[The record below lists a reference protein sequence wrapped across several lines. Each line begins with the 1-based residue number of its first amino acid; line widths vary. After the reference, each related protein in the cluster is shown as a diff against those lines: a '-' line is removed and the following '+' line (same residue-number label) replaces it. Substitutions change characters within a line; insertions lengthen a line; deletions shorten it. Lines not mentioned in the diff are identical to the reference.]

1 MKDSNMPRADFL
13 TSMILIVVGVA
24 IFWIS
29 LEMPRY
35 EDQGGSFL
43 DSPGIVPAILG
54 LLIAALSLVV
64 FIRSIVRKGYNLG
77 WNKAS
82 FTAVLKDTKTVR
94 MLVTIGFG
102 IFYGLFLMRLLHFI
116 ASTLVFIFMFIMVFE
131 WDLKK
136 SLAAQWKVPVFAAVI
151 AVGVTAGVYGA
162 FQYLFLVNLP

>member
-54 LLIAALSLVV
+54 LLIALLSIVV
-64 FIRSIVRKGYNLG
+64 FIRSIVRKGYQLG

-82 FTAVLKDTKTVR
+82 LTAVLKDTKTIR
-94 MLVTIGFG
+94 MLVTIAFG
-102 IFYGLFLMRLLHFI
+102 VVYGLFLMRWLHFI
-116 ASTLVFIFMFIMVFE
+116 GSTLVFIFMFIVVFE
-131 WDLKK
+131 YDLKRPF
-136 SLAAQWKVPVFAAVI
+136 AAQWKVPVFAAVI
-151 AVGVTAGVYGA
+151 SACVTAGVFGA

>member
-24 IFWIS
+24 IVWIS

-43 DSPGIVPAILG
+43 DSPGIVPAMLGIL
-54 LLIAALSLVV
+54 LTALSVVV
-64 FIRSIVRKGYNLG
+64 FIRSIVNKGYKLG

-82 FTAVLKDTKTVR
+82 LTAVLKDTRSVR
-94 MLVTIGFG
+94 MLVTIAFG
-102 IFYGLFLMRLLHFI
+102 VVYGLVMMRWLHFI
-116 ASTLVFIFMFIMVFE
+116 AATLIFVFVFIVVFE
-131 WDLKK
+131 YDLKK
-136 SLAAQWKVPVFAAVI
+136 PFAVQWKVPVFAAVMSVATTA
-151 AVGVTAGVYGA
+151 AVFGA